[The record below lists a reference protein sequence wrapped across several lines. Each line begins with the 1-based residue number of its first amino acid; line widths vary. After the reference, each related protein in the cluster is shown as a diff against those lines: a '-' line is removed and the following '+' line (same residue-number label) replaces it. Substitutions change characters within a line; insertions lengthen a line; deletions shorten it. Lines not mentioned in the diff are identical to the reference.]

1 MDYKETIEPIV
12 TAYFEGKEIVSIDT
26 QLIEIQN
33 ELREVLYEAA
43 PEQQYYPVAINR
55 DGVVRVNVVLVGHDT
70 DANYI
75 DELQIVLSE
84 EYKVSTLNWKGT
96 D

>member
-26 QLIEIQN
+26 QLVEIQN

-55 DGVVRVNVVLVGHDT
+55 DGVIKVNVVLVGHDM

-75 DELQIVLSE
+75 DELQIVLNE
-84 EYKVSTLNWKGT
+84 EYKVSTLNWKGN

>member
-1 MDYKETIEPIV
+1 MEYKEIIEPIV

-26 QLIEIQN
+26 ELIGIQN
-33 ELREVLYEAA
+33 ELKETLYEAA
-43 PEQQYYPVAINR
+43 PAQQYYPIITIL
-55 DGVVRVNVVLVGHDT
+55 DGVVKVNVLLVGYGEGE
-70 DANYI
+70 NYI